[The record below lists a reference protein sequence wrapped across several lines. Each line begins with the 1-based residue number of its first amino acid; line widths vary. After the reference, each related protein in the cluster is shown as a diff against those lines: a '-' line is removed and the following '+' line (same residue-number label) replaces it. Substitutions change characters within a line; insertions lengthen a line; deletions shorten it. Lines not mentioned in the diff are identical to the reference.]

1 MPYLQLASLKLKLL
15 RFIRYTYPILPCSVY
30 IFSVGKCSSLSNL
43 TSIKYCLNNHSLCLE
58 RLIYNW
64 IQKLLAIARFYQSV
78 TSWLLLSEVLF
89 FPISFYEVK
98 PVEYN
103 ASWTLVIPFST
114 LCAKFTLVS
123 LWGGLS
129 GEGVLLVL
137 HWEWSCFFFW
147 HKCQNL
153 MQCTLKILLAVT
165 SVVIM
170 ITICSIFCSD
180 YNTSTTSLTC
190 LISLFH
196 VNL

>member
-89 FPISFYEVK
+89 FLFLFMKLNQWNTMLHGQWFHLAPCVQSLFWLACGEVW
-98 PVEYN
+98 VEKGSY
-103 ASWTLVIPFST
+103 WFST
-114 LCAKFTLVS
+114 E
-123 LWGGLS
+123 S
-129 GEGVLLVL
+129 GVG
-137 HWEWSCFFFW
+137 FFFGINVRIW
-147 HKCQNL
+147 C
-153 MQCTLKILLAVT
+153 
-165 SVVIM
+165 SV
-170 ITICSIFCSD
+170 
-180 YNTSTTSLTC
+180 L
-190 LISLFH
+190 
-196 VNL
+196 